1 MIEFLI
7 QATFQ
12 NVQGGTMGKRI
23 WLGIF
28 LLTALCACNGK
39 FAAEQAK
46 KMAGAY
52 DELTS
57 KYDRLNDRLNSKL
70 KKTGSNRLP
79 DQFVSEYN
87 RIMTEKRQE
96 LEALLKKNENSAAS
110 DDLDLLRS
118 KILIEIGRFD
128 DAEKII
134 DRLSGSTAYL
144 ATEAK
149 LQKVI
154 LHLIRRRHVLAVE
167 LFRELEPGIKKDIQF
182 YNICLALAFSNP
194 DAAVREEYSL
204 KLIQTP
210 DLPAKVKHMTAR
222 VYANLAMLAKE
233 KRQAENAKN
242 YLQKALA
249 FESEADMKLNWENE
263 LNQLSLL
270 DQPPPLLA
278 AETWLN
284 SQPLTLAELKGKVI
298 VIDFWAPWCNPCRQV
313 MPSLLE
319 QYEKNKD
326 KGLLVIG
333 YTRLYGRYSDDL
345 EKKDKVSASEELAL
359 IKKYLARNKIFYP
372 VAVSSEGSG
381 FDTYGVTAIPTM
393 VFIDRQGKVAFIKTG
408 SGTSKQ
414 IQDMIASLLAVK

>member
-1 MIEFLI
+1 
-7 QATFQ
+7 
-12 NVQGGTMGKRI
+12 MGNRI

-28 LLTALCACNGK
+28 LLAALGACNGK
-39 FAAEQAK
+39 SAVEQAK

-57 KYDRLNDRLNSKL
+57 RYDRLNDRLNSKV
-70 KKTGSNRLP
+70 KNTASNRLP
-79 DQFVSEYN
+79 DQFISEYN
-87 RIMTEKRQE
+87 RIMTEKRKE
-96 LEALLKKNENSAAS
+96 LEALLKNNENSAAS

-118 KILIEIGRFD
+118 KIMIDIGRFD
-128 DAEKII
+128 EAEKII
-134 DRLSGSTAYL
+134 DRLSGSKAYL
-144 ATEAK
+144 AAEAK

-154 LHLIRRRHVLAVE
+154 LHLIRRRHIPAVD
-167 LFRELEPGIKKDIQF
+167 LFRELEPDIKKDNQF
-182 YNICLALAFSNP
+182 YNICLAFAFSNP

-210 DLPAKVKHMTAR
+210 ELPAEIKPMTAR
-222 VYANLAMLAKE
+222 IYANLAMMAKE
-233 KRQAENAKN
+233 KSQAENAKN

-249 FESEADMKLNWENE
+249 FENEPDMKLNWENE

-270 DQPPPLLA
+270 DKPPPPLE
-278 AETWLN
+278 AETWLH
-284 SQPLTLAELKGKVI
+284 SQPLTLAEFKGKVV

-313 MPSLLE
+313 MPNLLE

-359 IKKYLARNKIFYP
+359 IKKYLTRNKIFYP
-372 VAVSSEGSG
+372 VAVSREGSG
-381 FDTYGVTAIPTM
+381 FDAYSVIAIPTM

-408 SGTSKQ
+408 SGTIKQ

>member
-1 MIEFLI
+1 MIEFSI
-7 QATFQ
+7 EATFR

-39 FAAEQAK
+39 SAAEQVK

-52 DELTS
+52 DETTS
-57 KYDRLNDRLNSKL
+57 KYNRLNDRLNSKF
-70 KKTGSNRLP
+70 KNTVSNRLP
-79 DQFVSEYN
+79 DQFVNEYN
-87 RIMTEKRQE
+87 RIMSDKRQE
-96 LEALLKKNENSAAS
+96 LEVLLKKNENSTAS

-118 KILIEIGRFD
+118 KIMIEIGRFD

-134 DRLSGSTAYL
+134 DRLSGGKTYL
-144 ATEAK
+144 AAEAK

-154 LHLIRRRHVLAVE
+154 LNLIRRRHAPAVA
-167 LFRELEPGIKKDIQF
+167 LFRELEPGIKKDMQF

-194 DAAVREEYSL
+194 EAAVREEYSL

-210 DLPAKVKHMTAR
+210 ELPAEIKHMTAR
-222 VYANLAMLAKE
+222 IYANLAMLAKE

-242 YLQKALA
+242 FLQKALA
-249 FESEADMKLNWENE
+249 FENETDMKLNWQNE
-263 LNQLSLL
+263 LSQLSLL
-270 DQPPPLLA
+270 EKPPPPLT
-278 AETWLN
+278 AETWLH
-284 SQPLTLAELKGKVI
+284 SKPLTLSELKGKV
-298 VIDFWAPWCNPCRQV
+298 VVVDFWAPWCNPCRQV
-313 MPSLLE
+313 LPSLLE

-326 KGLLVIG
+326 KGLLIIG

-345 EKKDKVSASEELAL
+345 EKKDKVSASEELSL
-359 IKKYLARNKIFYP
+359 IKKYLARNKISYP
-372 VAVSSEGSG
+372 VAVSGEGSG

-393 VFIDRQGKVAFIKTG
+393 VFIDRQGNVAFIKTG
-408 SGTSKQ
+408 SGSIKQ

>member
-1 MIEFLI
+1 
-7 QATFQ
+7 
-12 NVQGGTMGKRI
+12 MGKRI

-39 FAAEQAK
+39 SAEEQVK

-52 DELTS
+52 GELTN
-57 KYDRLNDRLNSKL
+57 KYDRLNDRLNSKF
-70 KKTGSNRLP
+70 KNIVSNRLP
-79 DQFVSEYN
+79 DQFVNEYN
-87 RIMTEKRQE
+87 RIMSEKRQE
-96 LEALLKKNENSAAS
+96 LEVLLKKNENSAAS

-118 KILIEIGRFD
+118 KIMIEIGRFD

-134 DRLSGSTAYL
+134 DRLSGSKTYL
-144 ATEAK
+144 GAEAK

-154 LHLIRRRHVLAVE
+154 LNLIRRRHAPAVA
-167 LFRELEPGIKKDIQF
+167 LFREIEPGIKRDMQF

-194 DAAVREEYSL
+194 EAAVREEYSL

-210 DLPAKVKHMTAR
+210 ELPAEIKHMTAR
-222 VYANLAMLAKE
+222 IYANLAMLAKE

-249 FESEADMKLNWENE
+249 FENQAEMKLNWQNE
-263 LNQLSLL
+263 LNQLNLL
-270 DQPPPLLA
+270 EKPPPALT
-278 AETWLN
+278 AETWLH
-284 SQPLTLAELKGKVI
+284 SQPLTLTELKGKV
-298 VIDFWAPWCNPCRQV
+298 VVVDFWAPWCKPCRQV
-313 MPSLLE
+313 LPSLLE

-326 KGLLVIG
+326 KGLLIIG

-345 EKKDKVSASEELAL
+345 EKKDKVSASEELTL
-359 IKKYLARNKIFYP
+359 IKQYLARNKISYP

-393 VFIDRQGKVAFIKTG
+393 IFIDRQGKVAFIKTG
-408 SGTSKQ
+408 AGSSKQ

>member
-1 MIEFLI
+1 M
-7 QATFQ
+7 
-12 NVQGGTMGKRI
+12 MGKRI

-39 FAAEQAK
+39 SAAEQAK

-52 DELTS
+52 DETTS
-57 KYDRLNDRLNSKL
+57 KYNRLNDRLNSKF
-70 KKTGSNRLP
+70 KNTVNNRLP
-79 DQFVSEYN
+79 DQFVNEYN
-87 RIMTEKRQE
+87 RIMSEKKQE
-96 LEALLKKNENSAAS
+96 LEVLLKKNENSTAS

-118 KILIEIGRFD
+118 KIMIEIGRFD

-134 DRLSGSTAYL
+134 DRLSGGKTYLTA
-144 ATEAK
+144 EAK

-154 LHLIRRRHVLAVE
+154 LNLIRRRHTQAVA
-167 LFRELEPGIKKDIQF
+167 LFRELEPGIKKDMQF

-194 DAAVREEYSL
+194 EAAVREEYSL

-210 DLPAKVKHMTAR
+210 ELPAEIKHMTAR

-242 YLQKALA
+242 YLQKALT
-249 FESEADMKLNWENE
+249 FENEADMKLNWQNE
-263 LNQLSLL
+263 LSQLSLL
-270 DQPPPLLA
+270 ENPPPPLT
-278 AETWLN
+278 AETWLH
-284 SQPLTLAELKGKVI
+284 SKPLTLSELKGKV
-298 VIDFWAPWCNPCRQV
+298 VVVDFWAPWCNPCRQV
-313 MPSLLE
+313 LPSLLE

-326 KGLLVIG
+326 KGLLIIG

-345 EKKDKVSASEELAL
+345 EKKDKVSASEELSL
-359 IKKYLARNKIFYP
+359 IKKYLARNKISYP
-372 VAVSSEGSG
+372 VAVSGEGSG

-393 VFIDRQGKVAFIKTG
+393 VFIDRQGNVAFIKTG
-408 SGTSKQ
+408 SGSIKQ